1 MKNHVFSLLA
11 ALLLALP
18 TVASA
23 QYNSLFDSPT
33 YNTQP
38 SYENKYDWR
47 TGNSYN
53 IRRDSLGNT
62 HILLTAKVIS
72 AGWIVAEICG
82 TIIGVQAHTGTQKVQ
97 FVQAKVLTESVTKT
111 HPNIVF

>member
-1 MKNHVFSLLA
+1 MIGEQVTATTFVVIVWGILTFGGS
-11 ALLLALP
+11 
-18 TVASA
+18 
-23 QYNSLFDSPT
+23 
-33 YNTQP
+33 
-38 SYENKYDWR
+38 
-47 TGNSYN
+47 
-53 IRRDSLGNT
+53 T
-62 HILLTAKVIS
+62 HELVQCGTNLLTAKVIS